1 MTRIT
6 LLPFY
11 SADATTKL
19 ALALSIY
26 KGKNSFLFNQTAC
39 FRYSFNLT
47 AHANEFYQCK
57 FFCEI
62 HVL

>member
-1 MTRIT
+1 MRTRNPGRNDQDF
-6 LLPFY
+6 LY
-11 SADATTKL
+11 
-19 ALALSIY
+19 Y
-26 KGKNSFLFNQTAC
+26 KGKNSFLFHQTAC